1 MKLGKLAALLVITAL
16 ITSSL
21 AIVNAASVQ
30 DIPKPSVPTE
40 FTVKIV
46 AYPYDVPDKTTTSID
61 QYSGKEIVSITPGY
75 HVENK
80 SIEITIKNQ
89 LFTPYTLT
97 SANTGEN
104 YTVKL
109 FYDIR
114 VKGHY
119 GDEWDW
125 NELYAPIGMHTRDMD
140 VCISP
145 GPQQSNS
152 QYTTLNIPAD
162 YPNEA
167 YLDIQVQRLCGFF
180 ELTCPYT
187 GVAAFAY
194 CFTGVSS
201 GWSNSATLKMGAIGS
216 TAIPDTSTLTPTE
229 QATLQPIQPLPTP
242 TQTDAPIT
250 QTEPISQSGAMFLFE
265 NMSIFAF
272 GFSCFLIGVILVVM
286 AFSRKRRS

>member
-1 MKLGKLAALLVITAL
+1 MKLGKLAALLVLAAL
-16 ITSSL
+16 VASSL
-21 AIVNAASVQ
+21 TMVNAASVQ

-46 AYPYDVPDKTTTSID
+46 AYPYDVPDKTSASID
-61 QYSGKEIVSITPGY
+61 QYTGKEIVSITPGY

-89 LFTPYTLT
+89 PFTPYEIT
-97 SANTGEN
+97 SVNTDEN
-104 YTVKL
+104 YTVEL
-109 FYDIR
+109 FYNVR

-119 GDEWDW
+119 GNDWDW
-125 NELYAPIGMHTRDMD
+125 KELYDPRGMHTRDMD

-145 GPQQSNS
+145 SPKQSNS

-162 YPNEA
+162 YPNDA
-167 YLDIQVQRLCGFF
+167 LLDIQVQRLCGFF

-187 GVAAFAY
+187 GVGAFAY
-194 CFTGVSS
+194 YFNGKSS
-201 GWSNSATLKMGAIGS
+201 YWSNSAILKMGAIGS
-216 TAIPDTSTLTPTE
+216 TAIPDTSTYAPTE

-250 QTEPISQSGAMFLFE
+250 QTEPISQSGAMFFFE
-265 NMSIFAF
+265 NTSVITL
-272 GFSCFLIGVILVVM
+272 GVSCVLIGVILVVM
-286 AFSRKRRS
+286 AFSRKRRR